1 MNPILP
7 SLADDVAAKEIE
19 PRQSPATDLPPPGRS
34 AQAPSIELHPARPG
48 PRELE
53 RINQIVAAAIGT
65 WQLPER
71 VRRISLP
78 LYRYRESDLQY
89 MQLVIARDGRR
100 GEIVGLATV
109 EAAEASDCPYREAL
123 LLHGVYVDPRYHR
136 QGLGGRLLQA
146 AEALAVAGEASG
158 LLVRAQPDAVDFFEA
173 SGYHR
178 LPIEDPLRDYA
189 YRYWKPL
196 RRGATD

>member
-1 MNPILP
+1 VNPILP
-7 SLADDVAAKEIE
+7 LLADEVASKEIV
-19 PRQSPATDLPPPGRS
+19 PRESPATDLPPPGCPGP
-34 AQAPSIELHPARPG
+34 APSIELHPARPG
-48 PRELE
+48 PRQLE
-53 RINQIVAAAIGT
+53 RINQIVTAAIGT

-78 LYRYRESDLQY
+78 LYRYSESDLQY
-89 MQLVIARDGRR
+89 MQLVIARDGRH

-109 EAAEASDCPYREAL
+109 EAAEASDFPYREAL
-123 LLHGVYVDPRYHR
+123 LLHGIYVDPRYHR
-136 QGLGGRLLQA
+136 RGVGSRLLRA
-146 AEALAVAGEASG
+146 AEALAEAGEASG
-158 LLVRAQPDAVDFFEA
+158 LLVRAQPDAVDFFDA